1 MKLAIIGDYNASFRP
16 HVATNEAIEHTK
28 KYMDLQVDIDWVS
41 TNDISDNFKSI
52 TETYNGFCASAA

>member
-16 HVATNEAIEHTK
+16 HVTTNEAIEHTK

-52 TETYNGFCASAA
+52 LGSGSGQDKQ